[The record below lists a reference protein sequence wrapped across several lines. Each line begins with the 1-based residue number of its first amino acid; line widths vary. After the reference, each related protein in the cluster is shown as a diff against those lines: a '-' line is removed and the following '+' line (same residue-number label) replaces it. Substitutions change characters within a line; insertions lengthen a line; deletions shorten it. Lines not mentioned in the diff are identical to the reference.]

1 MRYRATSTFFSLI
14 LAYCLG
20 LTGCQTIHHF
30 LDPSSDWQA
39 RSGQLLYKGKRTTL
53 IGEVLIR
60 FSKSGDFELT
70 FSKGPGITLIEIR
83 QDANYA
89 NIRGPLT
96 RGSWSGPISQ
106 FPPRLQG
113 WLQLRELLLASPNK
127 PSVEHTAGPETFV
140 FRF

>member
-1 MRYRATSTFFSLI
+1 MSYRAPSKLLAAICAVLI
-14 LAYCLG
+14 T

-30 LDPSSDWQA
+30 LGPSSDWQA
-39 RSGQLLYKGKRTTL
+39 RTGQLLYKGKRTTL

-96 RGSWSGPISQ
+96 RGSWSGPIAQ